1 MPRSACAI
9 AVAVIL
15 ATAGVA
21 SVDTS
26 SADAHGPGHCKV
38 SHGVSHKRDVITGT
52 AGADTID
59 CSRAKRPHSIYGL
72 GGDDTIIGGLADDF
86 IYAGDGNDWADAGPG
101 ADYVDGGI
109 GDDTL
114 FGGDGDDSILGG
126 SGDDELQ
133 TGPGANFG
141 SGGLGDDL
149 VVGSA
154 GTDFLIGGQG
164 ADTLEGHE
172 GDDVLVADDREAPD
186 FPDSIDGGEGPLAD
200 DFDDCYGNPQSGTFV
215 DVVDVLINC
224 ERTDQVL
231 SPA

>member
-1 MPRSACAI
+1 MRRSVYVF
-9 AVAVIL
+9 AVACMM

-21 SVDTS
+21 FVDTS
-26 SADAHGPGHCKV
+26 AADAHGPGHCKV
-38 SHGVSHKRDVITGT
+38 SRGVHHKRDVITGT
-52 AGADTID
+52 AGPDTID
-59 CSRAKRPHSIYGL
+59 CSRVRTPHSIYGM

-86 IYAGDGNDWADAGPG
+86 IYAGDGDDWANAGAG

-114 FGGDGDDSILGG
+114 FGGDGDDSMLGG

-149 VVGSA
+149 VVGA
-154 GTDFLIGGQG
+154 DGTDFLIGGQG
-164 ADTLEGHE
+164 ADTLEGHA

-186 FPDSIDGGEGPLAD
+186 FPDSIDGGEGPLAA

-215 DVVDVLINC
+215 DVVDVLIDC
-224 ERTDQVL
+224 ERTDEVF
-231 SPA
+231 SPS